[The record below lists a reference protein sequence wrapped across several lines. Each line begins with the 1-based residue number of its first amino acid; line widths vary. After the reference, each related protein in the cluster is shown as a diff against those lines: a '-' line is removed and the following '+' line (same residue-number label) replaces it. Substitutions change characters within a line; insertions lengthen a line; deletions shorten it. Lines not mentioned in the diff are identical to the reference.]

1 MRLHNA
7 YPGATNSI
15 GSIHQ
20 RRWFLSM
27 DRRASGFVPV
37 GTGEGGRRRWVG
49 DRGFLVR
56 GRDVERSVLTGR
68 NAEEVMCDEG
78 VRGFVG
84 RRGWR
89 AVVE

>member
-1 MRLHNA
+1 
-7 YPGATNSI
+7 
-15 GSIHQ
+15 
-20 RRWFLSM
+20 M

-37 GTGEGGRRRWVG
+37 ATGEGGRRWVRHGGG
-49 DRGFLVR
+49 DSAGEGGGDDRKAGDVEGEGNGSFLVR

-68 NAEEVMCDEG
+68 NADEIMSDEG

>member
-1 MRLHNA
+1 
-7 YPGATNSI
+7 
-15 GSIHQ
+15 
-20 RRWFLSM
+20 M

-37 GTGEGGRRRWVG
+37 ATAEGGGRRWVRGGGG
-49 DRGFLVR
+49 DDRRAGDGGFLVR

-68 NAEEVMCDEG
+68 NADEVMSDEG

-84 RRGWR
+84 RRGWK